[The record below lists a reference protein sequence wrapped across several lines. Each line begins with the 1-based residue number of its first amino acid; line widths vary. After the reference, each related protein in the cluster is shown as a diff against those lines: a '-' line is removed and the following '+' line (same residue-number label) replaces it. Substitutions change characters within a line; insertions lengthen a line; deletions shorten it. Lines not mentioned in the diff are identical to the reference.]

1 MAEPAVADEY
11 VRQQRGG
18 FPDEPAA
25 FEELWRLF
33 ETAHV
38 RTQAHIVDYAE
49 RAEANGAVARR
60 LRLAA
65 LSMFILGAS
74 APVLASLTEGLRDG
88 WAIGPAQKILENL
101 WEIPATF
108 PGMAIGY
115 VLLALAGGLV
125 LFDQRFGASR
135 SWMRDRQ
142 AQARLEALAVGSRYA
157 WAARLAK
164 SEGAI
169 SHAATIKDLTDL
181 ILTHVA
187 AIEALG
193 EAETGEWGEQ
203 FRTRLDFFARN
214 PPSV

>member
-1 MAEPAVADEY
+1 MNTS
-11 VRQQRGG
+11 GSN
-18 FPDEPAA
+18 AA
-25 FEELWRLF
+25 ASQTSPPRSKKLWRLF

-38 RTQAHIVDYAE
+38 RTQARIVDYAE

-74 APVLASLTEGLRDG
+74 APVLASLMEGLRDG

-101 WEIPATF
+101 WETPATF
-108 PGMAIGY
+108 PGTAIGY

-135 SWMRDRQ
+135 SWRRDRQ
-142 AQARLEALAVGSRYA
+142 AQARLEALAVSLRYA

-169 SHAATIKDLTDL
+169 SHAATVKDLADL
-181 ILTHVA
+181 ILTHVT
-187 AIEALG
+187 AIEALS
-193 EAETGEWGEQ
+193 EAETGAWVEQ
-203 FRTRLDFFARN
+203 VRTRLAAFDRR
-214 PPSV
+214 